1 MINLCD
7 FIQIV
12 MSIWSIFEPS
22 MMPYITT
29 ALTEISSKY
38 FAYKREKYILSVA
51 KKYKEVH
58 VVIDK
63 NDAHEHIEL
72 DLNL

>member
-1 MINLCD
+1 MVNLCD
-7 FIQIV
+7 IFQIA
-12 MSIWSIFEPS
+12 MSIWSILEPS
-22 MMPYITT
+22 VIPYITM

-51 KKYKEVH
+51 SKYKEAH